1 MTWLDR
7 RTVILAAGATL
18 TAGCTRS
25 LARGAPADT
34 LRPALDEAAQLPP
47 AQALARLAR
56 FDAAA
61 LSPAR
66 RLDLITARAGL
77 FIDAQLEGMSDTKG
91 RKDSYRPAVAGPI
104 APDHYALLL
113 TRPLGPVTPQA
124 ARARLTRE
132 RATLEARAAPLFAS
146 IGLTTGSIG
155 DRYRQL
161 WQDERFHYPDAGAAV
176 ADMARLLGAARARV
190 AATTGPAP
198 AWCTDVFVRTL
209 SPAELAAGRNGYR
222 VVPAP
227 DRQGGYVVDLKQLA
241 RRPSWTLPSVVA
253 HELLPGHMIQ
263 LGLEGVAAPHPLR
276 ITHAASF
283 VEGWSIHA
291 EALAAMDGAFADPRA
306 MLGHLHWLIFRVAR
320 ALVDL
325 GIHLDRWSL
334 DEARARLIAWQGEPA
349 YFAPFDTELARI
361 VQEPA
366 SRVAEAMAW
375 LAIADAAHHRRGS
388 QLVAFHQR
396 LLTHGRMRSDQI
408 RRVS

>member
-61 LSPAR
+61 LSPAG

-77 FIDAQLEGMSDTKG
+77 CIDAQLESMPDTKG
-91 RKDSYRPAVAGPI
+91 RKDSYRPVVARPI

-113 TRPLGPVTPQA
+113 ARPLGPVTPQA

-155 DRYRQL
+155 ERYRRL

-190 AATTGPAP
+190 AATIGPAP

-227 DRQGGYVVDLKQLA
+227 DQQGGYVIDLKQLA

-283 VEGWSIHA
+283 VEGWGIHA

-334 DEARARLIAWQGEPA
+334 DEAHARLIAWQGEPA

-396 LLTHGRMRSDQI
+396 LLTHGRMRTDQV
-408 RRVS
+408 RNAS